1 MGSRHGIKQ
10 KQALAHNPAA
20 AAFFEKNNYT
30 PAPLIVQ
37 WMATQGCSLSC
48 PHCLCGEEGPPA
60 DELSLDEACGLVDQA
75 AAMGAAEFLVTGGEP
90 LERADLP
97 DVIDRMRERGL
108 RWSLNTSAYPG
119 RALRKA
125 MEKYP
130 PCFAAV
136 SLDGPREF
144 HDAFRGRKGA
154 FNQSLEALRYF
165 ARLTGGN
172 ATAGTTVNARNLEL
186 LDDTFSVVLESGATA
201 WGLHLT
207 FPEGKAKNAP
217 GLALS
222 RKQLRRLLAFA
233 AAKKKYFPV
242 VLADEIGFCGD
253 MEPEVRQAPFFCGAG
268 RAQLVVLSDGEVVPC
283 TTVDR
288 SESAGNIRMLPL
300 ETIWHSGFAEIRAM
314 KLPKKC
320 VACEYAPACGG
331 GCWLQ
336 RRAGKQCFRDVWEKP
351 RSYAAAA
358 GLALCLGLAACTHQ
372 GAAALQDE
380 RDTLA
385 GSSLASLALVARPGP
400 GLPEIK
406 AKSSGKKAAKAPV
419 KAAAETGSD
428 LPLADE
434 PGKLE
439 TAIVAWYF
447 EQSCHKYSPPG
458 YKLGKKSK
466 QKDGAEKKLASD
478 PAWKYLEKI
487 KAGKYPKKLQK
498 RAKRIKAAL
507 KTGQR
512 SLAFSALLW
521 RDLMLWCFDAPHPK
535 KRTDKEDKLLAE
547 TLKAI
552 EKKTGKWRSEI
563 YEKKID
569 AFVSADAA
577 GRSHF
582 FMRSKGYNP
591 HEHFLSVK
599 AGFSMEHW
607 GLKKYSDKLTKEHMK
622 AHPYGEAMSL
632 DFEITKKGWSL
643 KRLVG
648 SGSVKVKKKDKL
660 GIFDILLVPEAG
672 KKGEITLRFTSG
684 TNTFDVM
691 LPPKTQLLY
700 GDVLRLL
707 YAQNKKEMD
716 AIIEKEVK
724 TYSLANEPH
733 ALYLPVLES
742 QLANLPEDMKSLE
755 CNYVRKA
762 LNIWLF

>member
-1 MGSRHGIKQ
+1 MGSRHGIRK
-10 KQALAHNPAA
+10 KQAMAHDPAA

-48 PHCLCGEEGPPA
+48 PHCLCGYERPPA
-60 DELSLDEACGLVDQA
+60 DELSFDEACGLVDQA

-97 DVIDRMRERGL
+97 EVIDRMRERGQ

-125 MEKYP
+125 MEKHP

-144 HDAFRGRKGA
+144 HDAFRGKKGA
-154 FNQSLEALRYF
+154 FSQSIEALGYF

-172 ATAGTTVNARNLEL
+172 ATAGTTVSARNIEL
-186 LDDTFSVVLESGATA
+186 LDDTFTAVLESKATA

-207 FPEGKAKNAP
+207 FPEGKAKSAP

-233 AAKKKYFPV
+233 QAKQKYFPV

-253 MEPEVRQAPFFCGAG
+253 LEPEVRQTPFFCGAG

-288 SESAGNIRMLPL
+288 SESAGNIRALPL
-300 ETIWHSGFAEIRAM
+300 EKIWHSGFAEIRAM

-320 VACEYAPACGG
+320 AACDYAPACGG

-358 GLALCLGLAACTHQ
+358 GLALCLGLAACTHPEAPAE
-372 GAAALQDE
+372 GE
-380 RDTLA
+380 SRDKLA
-385 GSSLASLALVARPGP
+385 GSSLAALTLVQPGTV
-400 GLPEIK
+400 LPEIK
-406 AKSSGKKAAKAPV
+406 AKPSGKKAAKASA
-419 KAAAETGSD
+419 KAGADAGSD
-428 LPLADE
+428 LPLADN
-434 PGKLE
+434 PGALE
-439 TAIVAWYF
+439 TAILAWYF
-447 EQSCHKYSPPG
+447 DRSCLQSPPAHS
-458 YKLGKKSK
+458 KLGKKK
-466 QKDGAEKKLASD
+466 ANLNLGDEKKPASD
-478 PAWKYLEKI
+478 PAVKYLEKI
-487 KAGKYPKKLQK
+487 KAGKYPKKLGN
-498 RAKRIKAAL
+498 RAMRIKAAL
-507 KTGQR
+507 KTGFR

-521 RDLMLWCFDAPHPK
+521 RDLMLWCFDAPPPNQ
-535 KRTDKEDKLLAE
+535 RTDQEDKLLQE

-552 EKKTGKWRSEI
+552 QKKTDKWRSEI
-563 YEKKID
+563 YEKKLD

-591 HEHFLSVK
+591 QEHFLSAK
-599 AGFSMEHW
+599 AELSMEHW
-607 GLKKYSDKLTKEHMK
+607 GLKKHSDELTREHMK
-622 AHPYGEAMSL
+622 AHPFGEAMSL
-632 DFEITKKGWSL
+632 EIEIVHAGHGL
-643 KRLVG
+643 ERLAG
-648 SGSVKVKKKDKL
+648 SGFVKVKKKDKL
-660 GIFDILLVPEAG
+660 GIFDILVVPPSG
-672 KKGEITLRFTSG
+672 KKGGITIRFTSG
-684 TNTFDVM
+684 GKTFDVK
-691 LPPKTQLLY
+691 LPPETQLLY
-700 GDVLRLL
+700 GDVLRLV
-707 YAQNKKEMD
+707 YEQNKIEMD
-716 AIIEKEVK
+716 AIIENEVK
-724 TYSLANEPH
+724 TCSLAAEPH